1 MNKKLI
7 SIITVA
13 LSIFTLSCE
22 DRSASPWSSGPDLF
36 LPSPV
41 RDASSDPD
49 AIVDA
54 GIPEWDAAVD
64 AEVDA
69 EVDAGPPVVCTPAG
83 ATDPCQIV
91 NLQGPCSYGERSCLI
106 TEWSSCRQVVN
117 PRMEVCNRM
126 DDDCD
131 GSINEAPGTS
141 QNNTL
146 SQPCYDAPLETLKVG
161 LCVGGTRTCEL
172 DQDFGWGY
180 HRCVG
185 QQMPRDEAC
194 DLLDNDCDGSTD
206 EGVTNACGQCAP
218 LPEEVCDSLDN
229 DCDGLTDEGL
239 LNACFRC
246 GELPD
251 ETCDDI
257 DNDCDG
263 QVDEGFLNAC
273 GLCGDLPSELCD
285 YIDNDCD
292 GQVDE
297 GLGNCE
303 CGNPTYVPQPEVC
316 NGIDEDCDGQ
326 IDEGPNGG
334 PLTTLCA
341 TDVLT
346 GEINTFDRRED
357 GPQYVG
363 NHCRVGLAF
372 CEERQDDEGEAEWG
386 YFECLQEIL
395 PANERCND
403 IDDDCDGI
411 PDEGFNQGTVAV
423 MVVMDISGS
432 MQADEL
438 NEAFT
443 SITNTIQNLFDEGAM
458 DICYLLAVV
467 GNDHQ
472 FDPYLSVPAHT
483 CVPGFDAFSNDDMS
497 NAVSILMTNL
507 RNGTINQGGSSEN
520 TFDAMGD
527 FFTDDLID
535 WDQDGT
541 PDDIVWNT
549 NDPNNPVHSIDLSAM
564 NHRIVVVMGDEP
576 GQGDFWDEAEVVDAM
591 RRSQGMA
598 FIIGTPDQWVRDSY
612 QNLIAAGAEYYSAIT
627 RRAGARNERTIS
639 EAVQTAIDE
648 AACLQEDDEEEEEE
662 VPAEEEEP
670 EMACIGPVDKKPS
683 LYKRVMCRMTKD
695 NLCI

>member
-1 MNKKLI
+1 MKLFFI
-7 SIITVA
+7 VLIVV
-13 LSIFTLSCE
+13 LSTACE
-22 DRSASPWSSGPDLF
+22 DSPPLGATDQFTDLLF
-36 LPSPV
+36 I
-41 RDASSDPD
+41 RDAAMEED
-49 AIVDA
+49 AEIDMP
-54 GIPEWDAAVD
+54 IPEWDAAVD

-69 EVDAGPPVVCTPAG
+69 AVDASPPVVCSPAG
-83 ATDPCQIV
+83 SIESCEIPE
-91 NLQGPCSYGERSCLI
+91 LQGPCMYGQRTCMV
-106 TEWSSCRQVVN
+106 TEWSDCHQIVN
-117 PRMEVCNRM
+117 PRIEMCNRL

-131 GSINEAPGTS
+131 GHFNEAPDTS

-146 SQPCYDAPLETLKVG
+146 SQPCYDAPLETIKVG
-161 LCVGGTRTCEL
+161 ICHGGLAQCEN
-172 DQDFGWGY
+172 DVDFGWGY
-180 HRCVG
+180 HSCRDQVT
-185 QQMPRDEAC
+185 PRDELCNDLDDDC
-194 DLLDNDCDGSTD
+194 DTTVDEGVTNDCGECGDPPDEVCDTIDNDCDGF
-206 EGVTNACGQCAP
+206 
-218 LPEEVCDSLDN
+218 
-229 DCDGLTDEGL
+229 TDEGL
-239 LNACFRC
+239 LNACDQC
-246 GELPD
+246 GPLPD
-251 ETCDDI
+251 
-257 DNDCDG
+257 
-263 QVDEGFLNAC
+263 
-273 GLCGDLPSELCD
+273 ELCD
-285 YIDNDCD
+285 YEDNDCD

-316 NGIDEDCDGQ
+316 NGIDEDCDGF
-326 IDEGPNGG
+326 IDEGPGGG
-334 PLTTLCA
+334 PLTMLCA

-346 GEINTFDRRED
+346 GQINTFDRRED

-372 CEERQDDEGEAEWG
+372 CEERRDPALGLFEWG
-386 YFECLQEIL
+386 YFECLHEVL
-395 PANERCND
+395 PSNERCNEM
-403 IDDDCDGI
+403 DDDCDGI

-432 MQADEL
+432 MQAAEL

-443 SITNTIQNLFDEGAM
+443 SITNTIQNLFDEGAV

-497 NAVSILMTNL
+497 NAVSILMTNI

-535 WDQDGT
+535 WDQDGM
-541 PDDIVWNT
+541 PDDVVWNT

-576 GQGDFWDEAEVVDAM
+576 GQGDFWDEAQVVDAM
-591 RRSQGMA
+591 RRAQGMA

-612 QNLIAAGAEYYSAIT
+612 QNLVAAGAEYYSAIT

-648 AACLQEDDEEEEEE
+648 AACLQEDEEEEQEE
-662 VPAEEEEP
+662 PEP
-670 EMACIGPVDKKPS
+670 EMACLPLDEKLGIDAIKVYNYD
-683 LYKRVMCRMTKD
+683 YKLVNKFFFGHWSEKLG
-695 NLCI
+695 LCW